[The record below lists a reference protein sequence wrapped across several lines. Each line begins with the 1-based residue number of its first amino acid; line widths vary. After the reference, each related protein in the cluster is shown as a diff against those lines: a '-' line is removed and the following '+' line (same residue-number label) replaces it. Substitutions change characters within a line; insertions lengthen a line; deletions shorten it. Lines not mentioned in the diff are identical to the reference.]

1 MATDIGIDLGS
12 SKTVIFS
19 SSKVVVELPSVVTVD
34 AESWEP
40 IYFGEKAKQT
50 IGRTPDSMLS
60 VYPIE
65 HGVISDYDLTE
76 LMLKEYMQQAFGNNI
91 MRPRII
97 ATLPAGLT
105 ELQHHSLSN
114 VVEAAGGRNITVVEG
129 PLAIAFGLGLD
140 FSKPHGTLIVD
151 IGAGTTD
158 VAVISM
164 GGIAAC
170 DSFKIASFD
179 FDSQIIRY
187 VRYEYNIEIGPLT
200 AEAIK
205 IKVGSAMKRDIEVAM
220 VAKGRNIFSGLPES
234 FEITSGE
241 VYDAIDDTIKQIC
254 NAIRKVLN
262 KTDPDLVADIMN
274 DGMYLTGGGSK
285 LSGFA
290 ERIADYLKIKVHQ
303 MDDPAHS
310 VVKGAAVAIKKPEL
324 LKNIDYQ
331 MRSLKELEIE

>member
-91 MRPRII
+91 LRPRIV

>member
-1 MATDIGIDLGS
+1 MANDIGIDLGS

-19 SSKVVVELPSVVTVD
+19 SSKVVLELPNVVTVD
-34 AESWEP
+34 SETWEP

-50 IGRTPDSMLS
+50 IGRTPESLLS

-65 HGVISDYDLTE
+65 HGVISDYDLCE
-76 LMLKEYMQQAFGNNI
+76 LMLKNYMQQAFGNKI
-91 MRPRII
+91 LRPRIM

-114 VVEAAGGRNITVVEG
+114 VVEAAGGRNITVIEG
-129 PLAIAFGLGLD
+129 PMAIAFGLGLD
-140 FSKPHGTLIVD
+140 FTRPHGTLIVD

-158 VAVISM
+158 VAVISL
-164 GGIAAC
+164 GGIAVC
-170 DSFKIASFD
+170 DSFNVASFD
-179 FDSQIIRY
+179 FDAQIIRY
-187 VRYEYNIEIGPLT
+187 VRREYNIDIGPLT

-205 IKVGSAMKRDIEVAM
+205 IKVGSAVKRDIEIAM

-241 VYDAIDDTIKQIC
+241 VYEAINDTINIIC
-254 NAIRKVLN
+254 NDIREVLN

-274 DGMYLTGGGSK
+274 DGMYLAGGGSK

-290 ERIADYLKIKVHQ
+290 QRISDFLNIKVHQ
-303 MDDPAHS
+303 MEDPAHS

-324 LKNIDYQ
+324 LKNVNYQ
-331 MRSLKELEIE
+331 MRSIKELEIE

>member
-91 MRPRII
+91 LRPRII